1 MDNNNFSSYYNL
13 LNDILDNKNII
24 KNNDIKLNSVFKECI
39 FNDLK
44 LKNHFYFYNL
54 TDNFLF
60 DNFGNPTEKFIE
72 FYNEIAKS
80 DVSLI
85 FTGGIYVGLNKNNA
99 IKKYPV
105 IKNDKAS
112 FDIFTKTISNIHRYG
127 TKIFLTIKSIYGRAD
142 NENKFLKIF
151 SYSAS
156 NNKSYNEAN
165 LPCVRLSDN
174 KCYQIVEE
182 YKNASKMA
190 INLGFDG
197 VLIDGNLF
205 SIAGEFSSYEFNR
218 RKFGYFSELIDFPFK
233 IISSIVTEIK
243 NINLV
248 YNITLS
254 SFIEVVYDKNIKEI
268 NTIKNIKINKNGFN
282 LFKFLTQLVNF
293 GVDAFIFEFG
303 TYETEFF
310 KTFNQFQ
317 KENLFENF
325 VKEIKQFFENT
336 SLKTKFDLPVKILI
350 KDNYND
356 LRLCEK
362 LLNNN
367 LIDIFDVTK
376 NIYSDSR
383 FLLNEK
389 TQKIS
394 KNCIKC
400 SFCDQISKK
409 NGKIE
414 CAINPELINKILL
427 FSSDNKT
434 KKVAII
440 GAGLSGI
447 ICAITL
453 ARRGFCVDI
462 YERNNK
468 INSSSRRCEIFGYD
482 KLLNNYN
489 NYLENEVHS
498 FHENITLLLNKNFDV
513 NSYDLKKYCSI
524 VVASGFH
531 EKFLNITGAILK
543 NVKSIFDCLD
553 SYKIFEK
560 KEHIVINAKSE
571 LSFKLAL
578 YLLNQNKKISIII
591 ESMDFLKN
599 MPNDRLTYYLFA
611 FKKLKA
617 KVYPFSKVKYI
628 QEDFIE
634 IFVNN
639 KLKNKNFQSL
649 ILNYISGSNYSFE
662 AKAKTIDCD
671 LFIYEPDIYPNNK
684 IYYELVKNGYNGQL
698 FLIGNALEICD
709 MATIIQSGY
718 FVGKNL

>member
-13 LNDILDNKNII
+13 LNDILDNKPKI
-24 KNNDIKLNSVFKECI
+24 KNNEIKLNFVFKECN

-54 TDNFLF
+54 TDKFLF
-60 DNFGNPTEKFIE
+60 DSFGNPTENFVE

-85 FTGGIYVGLNKNNA
+85 FTGGIYVGLNSN
-99 IKKYPV
+99 KKIRNYPV
-105 IKNDKAS
+105 IKKDKRL
-112 FDIFTKTISNIHRYG
+112 FDVFTKTTSNIHRYG
-127 TKIFLTIKSIYGRAD
+127 SKIFLTIKSIYGRAD
-142 NENKFLKIF
+142 NENKFLNIF
-151 SYSAS
+151 PYSSS

-182 YKNASKMA
+182 YKNVSKMA

-205 SIAGEFSSYEFNR
+205 GIIGEFSSFEFNR
-218 RKFGYFSELIDFPFK
+218 RKFGYFSELSDLPSK
-233 IISSIVTEIK
+233 IVSSIVSENK
-243 NINLV
+243 NINLA

-254 SFIEVVYDKNIKEI
+254 SFIEIIYDKNIRNT
-268 NTIKNIKINKNGFN
+268 NTIKNININKNGFN
-282 LFKFLTQLVNF
+282 LFNFLTQLVNF
-293 GVDAFIFEFG
+293 GVDAFMFEFG

-350 KDNYND
+350 KDNYNS
-356 LRLCEK
+356 LSVCEQ

-367 LIDIFDVTK
+367 LIDMFDVTK
-376 NIYSDSR
+376 NIYSDSK

-389 TQKIS
+389 TQKVS

-400 SFCDQISKK
+400 SFCDQISK
-409 NGKIE
+409 NYGKIE
-414 CAINPELINKILL
+414 CSVNPEIINKNLI
-427 FSSDNKT
+427 FSTENKT

-453 ARRGFCVDI
+453 AKRGFCVDI

-468 INSSSRRCEIFGYD
+468 INSISRKCEIFGYD
-482 KLLNNYN
+482 GLLNDYN
-489 NYLENEVHS
+489 NYLENEVYS
-498 FHENITLLLNKNFDV
+498 LRENITLLLNTNFDV
-513 NSYDLKKYCSI
+513 NSYDLKKYYSI

-543 NVKSIFDCLD
+543 NVKSIYDCLD

-560 KEHIVINAKSE
+560 KGNIVINAKSE

-578 YLLNQNKKISIII
+578 YLLHQNKQISIII

-599 MPNDRLTYYLFA
+599 MPNDRLTYYLFT

-649 ILNYISGSNYSFE
+649 ILNFISGSNYSFE